1 MTAMDRF
8 QRHAQDI
15 ADTYAGLQDRIF
27 AMIIDTIKNADYKHV
42 TKDDVVLW
50 QAEQLQKMGQLTK
63 RTVAMMA
70 KADKIH
76 KQSITD
82 LITFNG
88 MQIADEVDDQIQRV
102 APEAT
107 PPTVDQSVVPLLDGI
122 VSQTWTNLQ
131 NNVNETLITRNVNQ
145 SAAAS
150 VYRRILT
157 DSTTSTVTGLMTHK
171 DAVESAIY
179 RAVDRGL
186 PTRLIDRAGHRWS
199 LEGYTS
205 MVLNTTTQR
214 TFNEVRIARMKDY
227 HMGQA
232 LMSSHPNSRPACA
245 WIQGHVVNI
254 VPPESP
260 DFDDRYDSIY
270 NHGYGEP
277 SGCEGINCKHV
288 LFPFVPGVSVNH
300 QPQYDPAE
308 AIKNGQIVQQQRAR
322 ERAIR
327 DAKKRLMAAEE
338 LGDEDTA
345 SKTKTLIQARQ
356 AHMREF
362 IGKTNEGRKNPLL
375 ARDYAREKVVTN

>member
-8 QRHAQDI
+8 QSRAQDI

-27 AMIIDTIKNADYKHV
+27 ATIIDTIKNADYKHV

-50 QAEQLQKMGQLTK
+50 QAEQLQKMGQLTRK
-63 RTVAMMA
+63 TVAIMA

-145 SAAAS
+145 SATAS

-157 DSTTSTVTGLMTHK
+157 DSTASTVTGLMTHK

-277 SGCEGINCKHV
+277 SGTQG
-288 LFPFVPGVSVNH
+288 
-300 QPQYDPAE
+300 
-308 AIKNGQIVQQQRAR
+308 
-322 ERAIR
+322 
-327 DAKKRLMAAEE
+327 
-338 LGDEDTA
+338 
-345 SKTKTLIQARQ
+345 
-356 AHMREF
+356 
-362 IGKTNEGRKNPLL
+362 
-375 ARDYAREKVVTN
+375 